1 MHVMT
6 SGKEETGIAIT
17 GSTTNTSEVRPPGA
31 LTNAGW
37 NVFSTIWGFAM
48 SFVIAS
54 LLIHTIGAAQYGILL
69 LVWSVTGILGVMNF
83 GFGEATLRYAAYHY
97 GEGNISGVNRV
108 MGSTLLFYLVICTIV
123 FVVFFAAAPLLV
135 TFFSIP
141 ASDHG
146 LVAWLLRLSA
156 LLFSLNLISGV
167 YGNIPLA
174 LQRYDI
180 GTKIA
185 VLQSVMRSGGYILLV
200 VFKFGLLPL
209 ILWDVVVQIG
219 TLCVQAAVIRRI
231 SPGAKLMPALSFRGL
246 RETLGFSIFSFLGYA
261 FYVMK
266 RESAKI
272 ILGAQLGPSPIAY
285 LGTPENVAL
294 RLYLVVASGSESLM
308 PRFSANRDPKTAQS
322 LFWNATWFCL
332 VISLL
337 FFLPLAVLLPDFL
350 RLWISPEFA
359 RQSAA
364 VGQLVVLSY
373 IAHAAYAPAA
383 TFFRGA
389 GQIWLVTVVTF
400 FAGVATLVFCVILIP
415 GCGLIGVGYAYLLA
429 SVPSLLGLLHAW
441 FYVFGRSSLPGL
453 VRLIGLPLI
462 MAGAA
467 LAIEYAIRD
476 HFFGQLTWFGLFL
489 LGGLFTALTGSLVV
503 GADWVLGGAD
513 APSKQFLRKVRESNR
528 LVLIFR
534 KLSLRR
540 VC

>member
-1 MHVMT
+1 MHLMT
-6 SGKEETGIAIT
+6 SDREEIGIAIT
-17 GSTTNTSEVRPPGA
+17 AEDKPGVRPRGA
-31 LTNAGW
+31 LANAGW
-37 NVFSTIWGFAM
+37 NVFATIWGFAM
-48 SFVIAS
+48 SFIIAS

-97 GEGNISGVNRV
+97 GEGNICGVNRV
-108 MGSTLLFYLVICTIV
+108 IGSTLLFYLVICIVV
-123 FVVFFAAAPLLV
+123 FVGFSAAAPVLV

-141 ASDHG
+141 ASEHR
-146 LVAWLLRLSA
+146 LVAWLLRLA
-156 LLFSLNLISGV
+156 VLLFSLNLISCV

-180 GTKIA
+180 GTKIT
-185 VLQSVMRSGGYILLV
+185 VLQSLLRSGGYIFLV
-200 VFKFGLLPL
+200 FFKFGLLPL
-209 ILWDVVVQIG
+209 ILWDAVVQIG
-219 TLCVQAAVIRRI
+219 TLYVQAAVIRRI
-231 SPGAKLMPALSFRGL
+231 SPGTKLMPALSFRGL

-308 PRFSANRDPKTAQS
+308 PRFSANRDQKTARS

-332 VISLL
+332 VLSLL
-337 FFLPLAVLLPDFL
+337 FLLPLAVLLPDFL

-383 TFFRGA
+383 TFFRGT
-389 GQIWLVTVVTF
+389 GKIWLVTVVTF
-400 FAGVATLVFCVILIP
+400 FVGAATLIFCVTLIP
-415 GCGLIGVGYAYLLA
+415 RFGLIGVGYAYLLA
-429 SVPSLLGLLHAW
+429 SLPSLCGLLHGW
-441 FYVFGRSSLPGL
+441 FYVFGRSSLSGL
-453 VRLIGLPLI
+453 MRVIGLPLI
-462 MAGAA
+462 MAGVAS
-467 LAIEYAIRD
+467 AIESAIRA
-476 HFFGQLTWFGLFL
+476 HFFAQLTWAGLVV
-489 LGGLFTALTGSLVV
+489 LGGLFTVLTGVLVV
-503 GADWVLGGAD
+503 GADWILGGAD
-513 APSKQFLRKVRESNR
+513 APSKQFLRRVRESNR
-528 LVLIFR
+528 LASVFR
-534 KLSLRR
+534 YFRLGR
-540 VC
+540 V